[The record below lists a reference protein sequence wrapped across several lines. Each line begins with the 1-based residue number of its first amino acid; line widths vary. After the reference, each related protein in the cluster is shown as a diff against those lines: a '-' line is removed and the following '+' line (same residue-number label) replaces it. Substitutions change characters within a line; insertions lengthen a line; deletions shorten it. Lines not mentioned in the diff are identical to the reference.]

1 MPEFIPNT
9 TVRLLNN
16 VPLFSDNKN
25 QLTFANVSDQESFF
39 VQKTFRTYDN
49 LTYQRK
55 TSYLHI
61 PENADHLINVNYMMY
76 RNSDFG
82 TKWFYAF
89 VTNIEYVN
97 DSSSIITFELDAYQ
111 TFQFDIQILNSFVER
126 EHVADDTVGLHTVP
140 ENLETGPY
148 IATSEGHFT
157 AGALNIYIMATESLD
172 QPYWNAPGIVGGFP
186 VPVYWASLG
195 NAGNFTSAALKEI
208 IDTYARE
215 GKSNAIVA
223 VFTAPENLV
232 STTNDVRVNTWSM
245 ASRRLS
251 ITPKNNKLFTY
262 PYCCLGAEALG
273 QGIEFRYELFSGAP
287 TATIRAGFG
296 VNLQVSAVPN
306 NYAGERV
313 NLENTLALKDFPVC
327 AWVNNYYQN
336 WLAQNKANLAIG
348 TTKAVVNSAVSL
360 ATGNVGG
367 VLSGINSIANILGE
381 KYQHSIIPDSMV
393 GSANAGDIMA
403 ISRMSGF
410 YSYCKSI
417 RPEYANIIDQYFSM
431 FGYRVNTVKVP
442 ETNSRQSWN
451 YIKTININIAGNV
464 PTQYMEEIK
473 QMFDRGVTL
482 WHGDYI
488 GDYGRDNG
496 IV

>member
-39 VQKTFRTYDN
+39 IQKTFRTYDN

-157 AGALNIYIMATESLD
+157 AGALNVYIMVTESLE
-172 QPYWNAPGIVGGFP
+172 QPYWKEPGIVGGFP

-195 NAGNFTSAALKEI
+195 NVGDFTSAALKEI

-232 STTNDVRVNTWSM
+232 STTTEVRVNNWSM
-245 ASRRLS
+245 APRRLS
-251 ITPKNNKLFTY
+251 ITPK
-262 PYCCLGAEALG
+262 
-273 QGIEFRYELFSGAP
+273 
-287 TATIRAGFG
+287 
-296 VNLQVSAVPN
+296 
-306 NYAGERV
+306 
-313 NLENTLALKDFPVC
+313 
-327 AWVNNYYQN
+327 
-336 WLAQNKANLAIG
+336 
-348 TTKAVVNSAVSL
+348 
-360 ATGNVGG
+360 
-367 VLSGINSIANILGE
+367 
-381 KYQHSIIPDSMV
+381 
-393 GSANAGDIMA
+393 
-403 ISRMSGF
+403 
-410 YSYCKSI
+410 
-417 RPEYANIIDQYFSM
+417 
-431 FGYRVNTVKVP
+431 
-442 ETNSRQSWN
+442 
-451 YIKTININIAGNV
+451 
-464 PTQYMEEIK
+464 K
-473 QMFDRGVTL
+473 Q
-482 WHGDYI
+482 
-488 GDYGRDNG
+488 
-496 IV
+496 